1 MARRERLAPI
11 EGSAVESSWA
21 RRGAWRVRSGGIRP
35 AGQVRI
41 EHQMKMHE
49 YQAKDILARYGIPV
63 QPGQIAT
70 TPEQAEQIARELGVP
85 VVIKAQVYVG
95 GRGKAGGI
103 QFGDT
108 PEQAREA
115 ARRVL
120 GMDIKGLTV
129 EKVLVVPRIA
139 IKEEY
144 YAGIVLDRASKAPVV
159 MVSAAGGVDIEEV
172 AATTPERIIKQPID
186 MRWGLPAFMA
196 RDLLAQAGVPHVVV
210 ARGGAI
216 LAALARAFMESDASL
231 AEINPLAL
239 TEDGQVLA
247 ADAKI
252 LIDDNALVRQPE
264 YAAWAEPEEAN
275 PLEYEAKAAGLTYVK
290 LDGDVGVIGNGAG
303 LVMTTL
309 DMVARAGGKPA
320 NFLDIGGGARA
331 DVMKK
336 ALLFVARD
344 PQVKG
349 ILVNIFGGITRGEEV
364 ARGIIMAQAE
374 LPQGMPIVARLSG
387 TGAEEG
393 RALLADAGLTW
404 GADMRDAAQK
414 IVAALAA
421 RGK

>member
-1 MARRERLAPI
+1 
-11 EGSAVESSWA
+11 
-21 RRGAWRVRSGGIRP
+21 
-35 AGQVRI
+35 
-41 EHQMKMHE
+41 MKIHE
-49 YQAKDILARYGIPV
+49 YQAKEILRRYGVPV
-63 QPGQIAT
+63 QPGKIAT
-70 TPEQAEQIARELGVP
+70 TPDQTEAIAREFGVP

-115 ARRVL
+115 AARVL

-129 EKVLVVPRIA
+129 EKVLVVPKIA

-144 YAGIVLDRASKAPVV
+144 YLGVVFDRSSQAPVV
-159 MVSAAGGVDIEEV
+159 IVSAAGGIDIEEV
-172 AATTPERIIKQPID
+172 AEKEPEKIIRHVVD
-186 MRWGLPAFMA
+186 VRWGLLPLDA
-196 RDLLAQAGVPHVVV
+196 RNMLAQAGVPSVVV
-210 ARGGAI
+210 AKGSAI
-216 LAALARAFMESDASL
+216 LTALTRAYMESDATL

-252 LIDDNALVRQPE
+252 LIDDNALVRQKE
-264 YAAWAEPEEAN
+264 YAGWAEPEEAN
-275 PLEYEAKAAGLTYVK
+275 PLEFEAKAEGLTYVK
-290 LDGDVGVIGNGAG
+290 LDGDVGIIGNGAG

-320 NFLDIGGGARA
+320 NFLDIGGGAKA
-331 DVMKK
+331 EVMRK

-349 ILVNIFGGITRGEEV
+349 IVVNIFGGITRGEEV
-364 ARGIIMAQAE
+364 AKGIIMAQSE
-374 LPQGMPIVARLSG
+374 LPAGMPIVARLSG
-387 TGAEEG
+387 TGEAEG

-414 IVAALAA
+414 IVAEINAKEAA
-421 RGK
+421 GGAQ

>member
-1 MARRERLAPI
+1 VKI
-11 EGSAVESSWA
+11 
-21 RRGAWRVRSGGIRP
+21 
-35 AGQVRI
+35 
-41 EHQMKMHE
+41 HE
-49 YQAKDILARYGIPV
+49 YQAKEILRRYGIPV
-63 QPGQIAT
+63 QPGEIAT
-70 TPEQAEQIARELGVP
+70 TPEQAEQIAQRFGVP

-108 PEQAREA
+108 PAQARDA

-120 GMDIKGLTV
+120 GMNIKGLTV
-129 EKVLVVPRIA
+129 EKVLVTPKSD

-144 YAGIVLDRASKAPVV
+144 YLGIILDRASQAPVV
-159 MVSAAGGVDIEEV
+159 MVSAAGGVEIEQV
-172 AATTPERIIKQPID
+172 AEETPEKIVKEPID
-186 MRWGLPAFMA
+186 VRWGLPPWRA
-196 RDLLAQAGVPHVVV
+196 RELLAQAGVPPTVV

-216 LAALARAFMESDASL
+216 LSQLAAAFTGADATL

-239 TEDGQVLA
+239 TADGQVLA

-252 LIDDNALVRQPE
+252 LIDDNALPRQKE
-264 YAAWAEPEEAN
+264 FAAWAEPEEAN
-275 PLEYEAKAAGLTYVK
+275 PIEFEARAEGLTYVK
-290 LDGDVGVIGNGAG
+290 LDGDVGIIGNGAG

-331 DVMKK
+331 ETMKK
-336 ALLFVARD
+336 SLLFVARD

-364 ARGIIMAQAE
+364 AKGIILAQQE
-374 LPQGMPIVARLSG
+374 LPAGMPIVARLSG

-393 RALLADAGLTW
+393 RAMLAGAGLTW
-404 GADMRDAAQK
+404 GSDMRDGARK
-414 IVAALAA
+414 IVAAIAA
-421 RGK
+421 QGK